1 MVENSKPFSK
11 KIQFV
16 TDPILALRR
25 TICLKPGE
33 TSSLNLI
40 ISVSEQ
46 RDIAIDNVREYQNE
60 GKINKAYQLSVARAD
75 TEARYLGL
83 TAKQIEAYQK
93 MLGYLLFY
101 NPLQNKEKFNAEYYP
116 KEDLWQ
122 YGISGDLPILLVKIQ
137 DSNDGEILQE
147 VLKAYEFFRIKN
159 VEIDLVILNEESN
172 SYEKYTKEIIQN
184 AILNVNLGYLQNI
197 KGGIFTI
204 ESKDLDIVEFY
215 SSLVIDTKKGPL
227 ERQLQDLEEI
237 YLENKKEIEEKSKN
251 TIILYE
257 DDKNIKNEKQNLLY
271 YNEYGG
277 FSEDGK
283 QYIISIN
290 KENRLPTVWS
300 NVLANNNFGT
310 LVTDSMGGYTWSK
323 NSNLN
328 KISSWSNNQVIDT
341 PSEVIYLQDQDSLKT
356 WSLGLNPTPDNQD
369 YNITYGFGYANY
381 KHTSMA
387 IEQNLTVFVPRN
399 DSVKISLL
407 ELKNLE
413 PKKKKLNLIYY
424 IKPILGENDTNGN
437 EYIDIKF
444 QKNSN
449 MLILKNKINTTFKEM
464 IYISSNEEIKSYT
477 GSKEFF
483 FGEGNL
489 SNPDALKKMTLNK
502 ENSLGKDAIV
512 ALQIEIELEAFET
525 KQVSLLLGSEN
536 TLIDCQDKAYQ
547 YTKISKIQ
555 EELEYVKKDW
565 NNILQKVQV
574 KTPLDS
580 FNILMNG
587 WLIYQTITSRLR
599 ARTAFY
605 QAGGAYGFRDQ
616 LQDTIALKY
625 YDINIMKEQII
636 KHSRHQFI
644 EGDVEHWWHEETNRG
659 IRTRFSDDLLWLV
672 YIVEQ
677 YIEFTGDYTI
687 LDIETEY
694 IEGEELEETID
705 EKYDIYLESKIKES
719 IFMHC
724 ERALQKSMQFGENGL
739 PKIGSGDWNDG
750 FSKVGNKGKGESVW
764 LGFFMY
770 DIINKWIPI
779 CENRLRKTRLRR
791 QN

>member
-1 MVENSKPFSK
+1 
-11 KIQFV
+11 
-16 TDPILALRR
+16 
-25 TICLKPGE
+25 
-33 TSSLNLI
+33 
-40 ISVSEQ
+40 
-46 RDIAIDNVREYQNE
+46 
-60 GKINKAYQLSVARAD
+60 
-75 TEARYLGL
+75 
-83 TAKQIEAYQK
+83 

-101 NPLQNKEKFNAEYYP
+101 NPIQNKEKFNAEYYP

-257 DDKNIKNEKQNLLY
+257 DDKNIKSEKQNLLY

-283 QYIISIN
+283 QYIISMN

-547 YTKISKIQ
+547 YTKISKILN
-555 EELEYVKKDW
+555 E
-565 NNILQKVQV
+565 
-574 KTPLDS
+574 
-580 FNILMNG
+580 
-587 WLIYQTITSRLR
+587 
-599 ARTAFY
+599 
-605 QAGGAYGFRDQ
+605 
-616 LQDTIALKY
+616 
-625 YDINIMKEQII
+625 
-636 KHSRHQFI
+636 
-644 EGDVEHWWHEETNRG
+644 
-659 IRTRFSDDLLWLV
+659 
-672 YIVEQ
+672 
-677 YIEFTGDYTI
+677 
-687 LDIETEY
+687 
-694 IEGEELEETID
+694 
-705 EKYDIYLESKIKES
+705 
-719 IFMHC
+719 
-724 ERALQKSMQFGENGL
+724 
-739 PKIGSGDWNDG
+739 
-750 FSKVGNKGKGESVW
+750 
-764 LGFFMY
+764 
-770 DIINKWIPI
+770 
-779 CENRLRKTRLRR
+779 
-791 QN
+791 